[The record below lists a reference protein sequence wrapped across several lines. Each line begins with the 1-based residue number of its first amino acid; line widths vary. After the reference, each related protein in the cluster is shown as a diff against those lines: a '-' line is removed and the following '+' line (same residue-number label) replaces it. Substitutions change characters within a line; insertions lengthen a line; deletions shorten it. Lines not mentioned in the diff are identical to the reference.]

1 MEFGV
6 TNEILDDVEFTL
18 KTTFLNDWSQ
28 MLFYQCLHYVFCVVL
43 NEQFLLLNK
52 L

>member
-1 MEFGV
+1 MDFWL

-28 MLFYQCLHYVFCVVL
+28 MLFY
-43 NEQFLLLNK
+43 
-52 L
+52 